1 MPAVA
6 APALAPAIRARQ
18 ASVRFTGQ
26 GRTVTALQ
34 DIDLQVTQGEFLTL
48 LGPSGSGKSTLLRA
62 IADLV
67 PPSAG
72 AFEVLG
78 LSPHEARVRREIAF
92 VFQDPALLPWR
103 SALQNVE
110 LPLQVGGGASRPGP
124 RSPRELLAMVGL
136 QDRMHAYP
144 HQLSGGQ
151 RQRVALARALVGAPR
166 ILLMDEPFA
175 ALDEMTRER
184 LQEELLRVWRETGVT
199 VLFVTHSIQEAAFLG
214 QRVLLLAA
222 NPGRVRE
229 SVPVELP
236 ADRTA
241 AVRDSLDFIR
251 LTAHLRR
258 VLATC

>member
-1 MPAVA
+1 MQAVA
-6 APALAPAIRARQ
+6 APALVPAIRARQ
-18 ASVRFTGQ
+18 AAVRFDSTG
-26 GRTVTALQ
+26 RSITALQ
-34 DIDLQVTQGEFLTL
+34 DIDLQVAQGEFLTL

-67 PPSAG
+67 PASSG
-72 AFEVLG
+72 SIEVLG
-78 LSPHEARVRREIAF
+78 MSPHEARVRRDIAF

-103 SALQNVE
+103 SALQNVT

-136 QDRMHAYP
+136 QDRADAWP

-166 ILLMDEPFA
+166 VLLMDEPFA

-184 LQEELLRVWRETGVT
+184 VQEELLRVWRQAGVT
-199 VLFVTHSIQEAAFLG
+199 ILFVTHSIQEAAFLG

-222 NPGRVRE
+222 EPGRVRE
-229 SVPVELP
+229 QVRVDLP

-241 AVRDSLDFIR
+241 AVRDSVEFVR
-251 LTAHLRR
+251 VTAHLRR
-258 VLATC
+258 VLASC